1 MMSLWAEISVI
12 GLMWVVPEYDTTDLL
27 LRSST
32 VLRFADFFETK
43 RLAVTKWVMVKDT
56 CFCRSRLLVVEPHSR
71 SMVPFAISGM
81 RFAEVTSWYLVS
93 SLGIFSSLFTASTMR
108 AHRSMA

>member
-81 RFAEVTSWYLVS
+81 RVAEVTGFSFTWRF
-93 SLGIFSSLFTASTMR
+93 GIFSSVLTASTILPQ
-108 AHRSMA
+108 RSIA